1 MADEEGNQVLEA
13 TDVEQKDGKSVQ
25 ETVRFKL
32 HKATYIAFQKMNRI
46 LNIKL
51 EYFYARAGGRT
62 GQVEGRTCGHGS

>member
-32 HKATYIAFQKMNRI
+32 HKATYIAFQ
-46 LNIKL
+46 
-51 EYFYARAGGRT
+51 
-62 GQVEGRTCGHGS
+62 